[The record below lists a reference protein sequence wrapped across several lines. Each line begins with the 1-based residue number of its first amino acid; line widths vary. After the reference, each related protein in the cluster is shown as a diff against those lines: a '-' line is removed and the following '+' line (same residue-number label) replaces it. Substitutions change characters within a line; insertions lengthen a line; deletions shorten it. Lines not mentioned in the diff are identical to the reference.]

1 MTRRMI
7 SLLLAALMIFSLAAC
22 GSSQTQATG
31 TPAEED
37 AEALRGQIEQ
47 DFPQCEL
54 EMLAGGQPLYYY
66 LFSVE

>member
-1 MTRRMI
+1 MLRSMVGPDSELITLFYGADV
-7 SLLLAALMIFSLAAC
+7 S
-22 GSSQTQATG
+22 
-31 TPAEED
+31 EED